1 MPNVSNVPKI
11 FIFKRFFDHSITNG
25 ILASH
30 SYEEVILK
38 YEQFLITHLSITQRG
53 PQFIPV
59 QLRVSL
65 LSQLNRN
72 SYQYSICNQTDRRCL
87 LHRVIRSFHGYLE
100 ATGRPRACTCA
111 RVPWQKSQALC
122 SGRTR
127 GRALLSLI
135 SCSLVLLFAP
145 SSLVSIP
152 INAVIR
158 SAKSNFNWRLDKDTR
173 CVHVVHS

>member
-59 QLRVSL
+59 QLPVSL

-111 RVPWQKSQALC
+111 RVPWQKSRVMLGQDAWPSVTFTDFLLAC
-122 SGRTR
+122 SSFRPE
-127 GRALLSLI
+127 LSR
-135 SCSLVLLFAP
+135 FDP
-145 SSLVSIP
+145 
-152 INAVIR
+152 N
-158 SAKSNFNWRLDKDTR
+158 
-173 CVHVVHS
+173 